1 VEVKIMIE
9 KNALSTQEVADLL
22 CVSKSTVYDLIRKG
36 EIQFYKVGRKVRFTE
51 SDVKGY
57 IALSK
62 KRQAARIAPVSEA
75 VQFEILS
82 GEKTPA
88 AFIICGQDIIL
99 DVLSNYMRLHDIP
112 ALRAYI
118 GSYDGLVSLYR
129 NKVNVTASHMWDSD
143 SDTYNVPYVR
153 RLLPGIPAV
162 VVHLTCRMQ
171 GLYVAKGN
179 PKGIC
184 DWKDFSRSDITMVNR
199 EQGAGSRVLLDE
211 NLKLLGIF
219 GKSINGYQKEISS
232 HLAVA
237 SAVSR
242 GEADVAVG
250 NEKIAQQVDN
260 IEFIPMKKERY
271 DLIFRKEDMV
281 TPEINIMLNII
292 RSNAFKNEF
301 DHIGGYDTSD
311 MGKIVAEM

>member
-1 VEVKIMIE
+1 MAE

-36 EIQFYKVGRKVRFTE
+36 EIQSYTVGRKVRFTE
-51 SDVKGY
+51 SDVKEY
-57 IALSK
+57 ISLSK
-62 KRQAARIAPVSEA
+62 ERRVARNASA
-75 VQFEILS
+75 LDATQFDLS
-82 GEKTPA
+82 GGEKKPA
-88 AFIICGQDIIL
+88 GFIICRQDIIL
-99 DVLSNYMRLHDIP
+99 DVLSNYMRLHEIP

-162 VVHLTCRMQ
+162 VLHLTCRMQ
-171 GLYVAKGN
+171 GLYVARGN

-184 DWKDFSRSDITMVNR
+184 DWKDFSREDITMINR

-211 NLKLLGIF
+211 NLKLQGIY
-219 GKSINGYQKEISS
+219 GSSIKGYHKEISS

-250 NEKIAQQVDN
+250 NEKIARQVDN

-271 DLIFRKEDMV
+271 DLIFRKESMGS
-281 TPEINIMLNII
+281 TEIQIMLKII

-301 DHIGGYDTSD
+301 DNVGGYDTSD

>member
-1 VEVKIMIE
+1 MAE

-22 CVSKSTVYDLIRKG
+22 HVSKSTIYDLIRRG
-36 EIQFYKVGRKVRFTE
+36 EIQSYKVGRKVRFTE
-51 SDVKGY
+51 NDVKDY
-57 IALSK
+57 IARSK
-62 KRQAARIAPVSEA
+62 ESHSIKIAPLIEGT
-75 VQFEILS
+75 QFNLL
-82 GEKTPA
+82 GNEKRHDG
-88 AFIICGQDIIL
+88 FIICGQDLIL
-99 DVLSNYMRLHDIP
+99 DVLSNYMRLHNVP

-129 NKVNVTASHMWDSD
+129 NKVNVTAVHMWDSD

-171 GLYVAKGN
+171 GLYIAKGN
-179 PKGIC
+179 PKSIHG
-184 DWKDFSRSDITMVNR
+184 WEDFKREDISMINR

-219 GKSINGYQKEISS
+219 GSSIKGYNKETSS

-242 GEADVAVG
+242 GDADVAIG
-250 NEKIAQQVDN
+250 NEKIARQVDN

-271 DLIFRKEDMV
+271 DLVLRKEDLNSS
-281 TPEINIMLNII
+281 EIQTMLKII
-292 RSNAFKNEF
+292 RSEAFKNEF
-301 DHIGGYDTSD
+301 GNIGGYDTSD
-311 MGKIVAEM
+311 MGKVIAET